1 MAGLASNIISLKSPS
16 TYESAIASY
25 CLGFEEWLPG
35 RGIVPGGVFDYEV
48 PPTSRVT
55 HRASLVF
62 QTRQQTLDEILPTQ
76 LNYPALYSTTSM
88 DYRDGELD
96 LISDVNP
103 KIIKLPFP
111 DYGKPVAELYAQLV
125 KSYIKTYNNLDILS
139 DVDYYSQN
147 IYSAETTE
155 EGFSRFPSWTPDWRK
170 LRTIS
175 SLLDEL
181 PSWYRSQDGNSNVE
195 VGELLN
201 PLLLKIK
208 GRKMDTVDFIESNE
222 ATQILYPGDKWQN
235 MEIMAHSADSIVKE
249 LGPMGAAIC
258 LLHWISATYQS
269 MVEEVKRYIKLR
281 GPDPIT

>member
-1 MAGLASNIISLKSPS
+1 
-16 TYESAIASY
+16 
-25 CLGFEEWLPG
+25 
-35 RGIVPGGVFDYEV
+35 
-48 PPTSRVT
+48 
-55 HRASLVF
+55 
-62 QTRQQTLDEILPTQ
+62 
-76 LNYPALYSTTSM
+76 M